1 MNYGEVNISSP
12 GGALMTDS
20 SLDSNYDILLRR
32 YKNIKNQ
39 LVNVIEDKENLL
51 RHRFFDLKTDYITK
65 IGYLEYELYKLNSR
79 LGIAKRKIELI
90 QANNINKAVRKLPYI
105 EELINI
111 EFKDLLE
118 VLNLRKR
125 EVEIASY
132 LNTFEDISFEDFL
145 ELKRCFRG
153 LIKLIHP
160 YINPNANQIQKRL
173 WEKGCIAYEN
183 GEVVFLKVILKLTKD
198 EVRAVKDLNN
208 YSIKEL
214 NSMINDFEQKIS
226 ATSFEVK
233 EILKNFPFN
242 KEELLMDERKICDI
256 QKELENHIKGAKN
269 VLIIME
275 DHFLM
280 ILDDAKY
287 IN

>member
-1 MNYGEVNISSP
+1 MNYGEMNTSNP

-20 SLDSNYDILLRR
+20 SLDSNDDIILKR
-32 YKNIKNQ
+32 YRYLKNQ
-39 LVNVIEDKENLL
+39 LVNVIADKENLL
-51 RHRFFDLKTDYITK
+51 KHRFFDLKTDYITM
-65 IGYLEYELYKLNSR
+65 IGYLEYELYNINVR
-79 LGIAKRKIELI
+79 LGITKRKIELL
-90 QANNINKAVRKLPYI
+90 QANKINKATRKLPYI
-105 EELINI
+105 EAVIKI

-118 VLNLRKR
+118 ILDLKKR

-132 LNTFEDISFEDFL
+132 LNAFEDITFEEFL
-145 ELKRCFRG
+145 ELNKYFRS

-183 GEVVFLKVILKLTKD
+183 KEVVFLKVILKLAKD
-198 EVRAVKDLNN
+198 EVCAAKDPGD
-208 YSIKEL
+208 YSIEEL
-214 NSMINDFEQKIS
+214 NSMIHNFEQKIS
-226 ATSFEVK
+226 ATNIEVQ

-242 KEELLMDERKICDI
+242 MEELLMDDRKISDI
-256 QKELENHIKGAKN
+256 QKKLQNQIKEAKS

-280 ILDDAKY
+280 ILDDTKY
-287 IN
+287 LN